1 MKRNFK
7 TLIAACMAG
16 TMILLLAACGGEK
29 GQEPVAAPEES
40 TAAPVQD
47 AEKPEE
53 SSKDETAGDKY
64 KIGVCFPT
72 SMNEFWQYDVKMMNE
87 VAEEHSDVEILLQV
101 ADDDADTQFSQ
112 VENLITQGID
122 ALIICP
128 VDTAAIGPALDACH
142 EQGIYVVSL
151 RRIAQDCWID
161 AISLFDQYQKGYQS
175 AAAAFEA
182 APKGNYVLLNGDIS
196 SLPDV
201 EEFKA
206 AWYDVLQDAID
217 AGDVNVVLEQ
227 YCTSWSSDQ
236 GLMHTE
242 NALSLTN
249 NKIDAII
256 CANDDIAA
264 GAISALEQA
273 GLAGDVII
281 TGADANLSALK
292 YIMDGKQYSTIWQD
306 SKSQHE
312 QCVDLALKLMKGEA
326 LGDSDTS
333 YNNGK
338 MDIPAYKLEIDF
350 IKNKEDMQESVI
362 ADGRYTDSEVFG
374 E

>member
-1 MKRNFK
+1 
-7 TLIAACMAG
+7 
-16 TMILLLAACGGEK
+16 MILGGCTPQGEDAVNDLTYLLIEQWNYLEAIM
-29 GQEPVAAPEES
+29 PVLS
-40 TAAPVQD
+40 VRLN
-47 AEKPEE
+47 
-53 SSKDETAGDKY
+53 S
-64 KIGVCFPT
+64 C
-72 SMNEFWQYDVKMMNE
+72 
-87 VAEEHSDVEILLQV
+87 LL
-101 ADDDADTQFSQ
+101 
-112 VENLITQGID
+112 
-122 ALIICP
+122 
-128 VDTAAIGPALDACH
+128 
-142 EQGIYVVSL
+142 Y
-151 RRIAQDCWID
+151 
-161 AISLFDQYQKGYQS
+161 
-175 AAAAFEA
+175 
-182 APKGNYVLLNGDIS
+182 
-196 SLPDV
+196 
-201 EEFKA
+201 
-206 AWYDVLQDAID
+206 
-217 AGDVNVVLEQ
+217 
-227 YCTSWSSDQ
+227 TSWSSDQ